1 MIILGEK
8 GGEREEHEVN
18 VKAVGKILFLYLSI
32 SMTDGSTFLK
42 IHKYVPL

>member
-18 VKAVGKILFLYLSI
+18 VKAVGKILFLFSFF
-32 SMTDGSTFLK
+32 FL
-42 IHKYVPL
+42 LT